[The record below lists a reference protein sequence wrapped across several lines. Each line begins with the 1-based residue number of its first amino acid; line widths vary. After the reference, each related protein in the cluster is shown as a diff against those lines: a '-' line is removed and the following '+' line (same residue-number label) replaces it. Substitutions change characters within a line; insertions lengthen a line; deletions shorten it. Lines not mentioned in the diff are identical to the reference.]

1 MCHGPLNSAIE
12 IATFFAQIVSY
23 TAQSE
28 RENCKNGIYK
38 MIAGCKQ
45 LAHEVRLLQS
55 EKEWRPIATDQTAG
69 VDNHVGGRDSSFSFI
84 QIWRP

>member
-12 IATFFAQIVSY
+12 IGTFFLLKLFL

-55 EKEWRPIATDQTAG
+55 EKE
-69 VDNHVGGRDSSFSFI
+69 
-84 QIWRP
+84 